1 MRIAFVGKG
10 GSGKSTLAA
19 LFANYANNSG
29 INTFVV
35 DADINMHQAGLLGF
49 KIVPKEK
56 HLSNTNSVRKIK
68 EYLIGK
74 NERIIDD
81 IHFKKTTPPTTNSNL
96 VHWNNLDNFILK
108 EFLIKID
115 NISLLTVGT
124 YEDEG
129 IGASCYHTSLMSFE
143 NILSHSV
150 DKNELIICDMVAGVD
165 AFANTLHMQFDYLI
179 LAVEPTV
186 RSVDVFNQYKRLS
199 EKAGILKHLKI
210 IGNKVRNKSD
220 EEFIK
225 KQISANFVLGFLYE
239 SEYLREIDQNPKKLD
254 FSKLETKNKRIFVK
268 ILELVKS
275 SKNHSKERYEILL
288 KLHEKYI
295 RKFFPDKFDYYMT
308 QIDPLYE
315 IK

>member
-150 DKNELIICDMVAGVD
+150 DKNELIICDMVAG
-165 AFANTLHMQFDYLI
+165 
-179 LAVEPTV
+179 
-186 RSVDVFNQYKRLS
+186 
-199 EKAGILKHLKI
+199 ILKHLKI

-308 QIDPLYE
+308 QTDPLYE

>member
-1 MRIAFVGKG
+1 MKKV
-10 GSGKSTLAA
+10 
-19 LFANYANNSG
+19 
-29 INTFVV
+29 
-35 DADINMHQAGLLGF
+35 GLLDL

-150 DKNELIICDMVAGVD
+150 DKNKLIISDMLAGIHPLPT
-165 AFANTLHMQFDYLI
+165 TLHMQFDYLI

-186 RSVDVFNQYKRLS
+186 RSVDVFNQYKR
-199 EKAGILKHLKI
+199 
-210 IGNKVRNKSD
+210 
-220 EEFIK
+220 
-225 KQISANFVLGFLYE
+225 
-239 SEYLREIDQNPKKLD
+239 
-254 FSKLETKNKRIFVK
+254 
-268 ILELVKS
+268 
-275 SKNHSKERYEILL
+275 
-288 KLHEKYI
+288 
-295 RKFFPDKFDYYMT
+295 
-308 QIDPLYE
+308 
-315 IK
+315 